1 MGDTGTDEGT
11 QKSRAGTTH
20 SESGHPIGFDPTVTY
35 QVYVQ
40 GRIDPNWTGRL
51 EDMLISHAPDQDCM
65 ITILEGKLRDQAA
78 LAEVLNKLCEEQ
90 LPVISVKW
98 LDIW

>member
-1 MGDTGTDEGT
+1 MTDE
-11 QKSRAGTTH
+11 QA
-20 SESGHPIGFDPTVTY
+20 VTY

-40 GRIDPNWTGRL
+40 GRIGPDWPGRL
-51 EDMLISHAPDQDCM
+51 ADMRISQAPERARP
-65 ITILEGKLRDQAA
+65 ITILEGKLRDQTA

-90 LPVISVKW
+90 LPIISVKW

>member
-1 MGDTGTDEGT
+1 MTDE
-11 QKSRAGTTH
+11 QA
-20 SESGHPIGFDPTVTY
+20 VTY

-40 GRIDPNWTGRL
+40 GRIDPDWPARL
-51 EDMLISHAPDQDCM
+51 QGMQITPAREQDRT
-65 ITILEGKLRDQAA
+65 ITILEGKLRDQTA